1 METWDVYDKDRKLT
15 DKQMNRGD
23 TFGQDAYHLVI
34 HVCLFNQLG
43 EMLIQQRHPNKEEI
57 GRTCG
62 ILP

>member
-43 EMLIQQRHPNKEEI
+43 EMLI
-57 GRTCG
+57 
-62 ILP
+62 